1 MVVPLPP
8 HGPITPHLLLDST
21 NQMLTTPSRSS
32 IFYFGLGN
40 LLSYLCHRSTLLY
53 YSTIIYFVVFFETL
67 FTYTSYMCCTF
78 SIFQYIHHPSA
89 SLTQSP
95 NPSSCPSVVLM
106 SCSFCSLG
114 VKILASW
121 PLICA
126 TVSKSYIT
134 AGTMIPSCKKIA
146 ANHPLHSS
154 LPIPPCQHSLLHLSC
169 GLFLDLHGWPQLFN
183 LNLLIHPPTT
193 TWKAQLGAIHEWF
206 LHLAHSSLGHWYLS
220 FLLYTQ
226 LFIFFPH
233 VVTSLQKL

>member
-1 MVVPLPP
+1 MVVLLPP
-8 HGPITPHLLLDST
+8 RGPITPHLLLDST

-67 FTYTSYMCCTF
+67 FTYTSYMCCIF

-89 SLTQSP
+89 SLTPSP

-121 PLICA
+121 PLIFLPVPQSPNH
-126 TVSKSYIT
+126 TSQQERWYHPVKNSSKS
-134 AGTMIPSCKKIA
+134 
-146 ANHPLHSS
+146 PLTLFSTHSTLPALSSSS
-154 LPIPPCQHSLLHLSC
+154 LLWTVPWFAWLTP
-169 GLFLDLHGWPQLFN
+169 
-183 LNLLIHPPTT
+183 
-193 TWKAQLGAIHEWF
+193 AI
-206 LHLAHSSLGHWYLS
+206 
-220 FLLYTQ
+220 
-226 LFIFFPH
+226 
-233 VVTSLQKL
+233 